1 VLRKPVGGEP
11 SDQFI
16 GIAGALLAVVMPQRK
31 GERLCKSFV
40 IGKPQFSVFVWPHGC
55 LSCPVWDTLSSK
67 GAPLLFPL
75 CSHRKLREST
85 VASQFAKLIC
95 SA

>member
-55 LSCPVWDTLSSK
+55 LSCPVLYLAK
-67 GAPLLFPL
+67 AHRF
-75 CSHRKLREST
+75 CSLYVLTASY
-85 VASQFAKLIC
+85 ASQR
-95 SA
+95 